1 MKGSRAKAP
10 VTGLSLER
18 GKTRVLTGAALFS
31 LALVVVGVSSALAFV
46 LGAVI
51 APRLPFPDAARLVVV
66 RARKANGSATTL
78 TRAEAAFLAQTGFFR
93 GAFAF
98 RDARLSVGETS
109 GRLAVDGLLV
119 EPGFLSVLGLRPR
132 LGRDFLAEENR
143 AGGPSVCLVSEKFW
157 KTELGA
163 DPGVVGTKLVVSGK
177 PLTVV
182 GVVPEA
188 VATVGLLDADVFLP
202 EAQDPDNQRPPNALR
217 NRYFLARLGENRG
230 TDVFGGFVAGLAG
243 QERGLQPPGEEQT
256 RLEVAQLR
264 ELLTAAYRR
273 FLPMVVASSVLIWLL
288 AAASLGFTASLA
300 LAGRQGEA
308 AVRLAC
314 GGGRWA
320 VAQDLVRPIHRP
332 LLAGGAVGLGLGAG
346 LGRLLADVAELRL
359 FESGQSWVLLL
370 SVGCGLLAV
379 FLAMAYL
386 LAWRFSAPR
395 LCDAL
400 YRGGFGNRPLALRA
414 SKVKALILTQGSVGG
429 SLLLFFLCSHLVLLK
444 LSQAERNLPLPRLGL
459 AFAVVDGARGRADL
473 YEAYGRLLASAQR
486 VPGVVAAT
494 LSSGLPDVGGEETMA
509 VFPAAGGAIGQ
520 EVRSF
525 HVWPGFFSSLGLPL
539 VWGRE
544 FTTGDTADSTPV
556 VMLSRGLAKRLC
568 EVPGKVACYIT
579 FGRQQRRALVVGAVD
594 ELASIRSGGER
605 VPSIYFPLTQD
616 PRGGFWML
624 TVFAKRPGPL
634 ADLSRMLRASDTRV
648 TVWPSLAG
656 ENVVRGASHGP
667 RVRRLFLLV
676 LSSCGLFLAFIG
688 GMALAAFFAFERH
701 PEWWIRRALGAQPK
715 HLAEAVF
722 DYAGKHW
729 VAGLVL
735 GVGIASV
742 PLLLRGTA
750 VLLGVHVNLSAAA
763 TLALA
768 SGLTLAALTLWPS
781 FWLVRRLSEDQP
793 R

>member
-1 MKGSRAKAP
+1 MKGSRAKSP
-10 VTGLSLER
+10 VTGSSLEP
-18 GKTRVLTGAALFS
+18 GKTRVLTRAALFL

-51 APRLPFPDAARLVVV
+51 APGLPFPEAAQLVVV
-66 RARKANGSATTL
+66 RARKTNGAPTTL
-78 TRAEAAFLAQTGFFR
+78 TRAEAAFLAQGGFFR

-98 RDARLSVGETS
+98 RDAQLSVGGTS
-109 GRLAVDGLLV
+109 GRLAVSGLFV
-119 EPGFLSVLGLRPR
+119 EPGFLAVLGLQPR

-143 AGGPSVCLVSEKFW
+143 GGGPSVCLVSEKFW

-163 DPGVVGTKLVVSGK
+163 DPGVVGTKLLVSGK

-217 NRYFLARLGENRG
+217 NRYFLARLGEKRG
-230 TDVFGGFVAGLAG
+230 TNVFGGFVADLAR

-264 ELLTAAYRR
+264 DLLTAAYRR
-273 FLPMVVASSVLIWLL
+273 FLPVVVGSSALVWLL

-320 VAQDLVRPIHRP
+320 VAQDLVRPIQQP
-332 LLAGGAVGLGLGAG
+332 LLAGGGVGLGLGAG
-346 LGRLLADVAELRL
+346 LGRLLADVAELRR
-359 FESGQSWVLLL
+359 FESGHSWIFLL
-370 SVGCGLLAV
+370 SVGCGLLTV
-379 FLAMAYL
+379 FLAIAYL
-386 LAWRFSAPR
+386 LAWRFAAPR
-395 LCDAL
+395 LCDSL
-400 YRGGFGNRPLALRA
+400 YRGGFGNRPVALRA

-429 SLLLFFLCSHLVLLK
+429 SLLLFFFCSHLVLLK
-444 LSQAERNLPLPRLGL
+444 LSQAERNLPLSRLGL
-459 AFAVVDGARGRADL
+459 AFAVVDSARGRADL
-473 YEAYGRLLASAQR
+473 YEVYERLLAGAQR

-494 LSSGLPDVGGEETMA
+494 LSSGLPDLGGEEKIS
-509 VFPAAGGAIGQ
+509 VFPAAGGSTGQ

-525 HVWPGFFSSLGLPL
+525 HVWPGFFSSLGLRL

-556 VMLSRGLAKRLC
+556 VMLSRGLAERLC
-568 EVPGKVACYIT
+568 EAPGRVACFIAV
-579 FGRQQRRALVVGAVD
+579 GRHQRRALVVGAVD
-594 ELASIRSGGER
+594 ELPSIRSGGER
-605 VPSIYFPLTQD
+605 IPSIYIPLTQD
-616 PRGGFWML
+616 PRGGFWIV

-634 ADLSRMLRASDTRV
+634 ADLSGMLRASDPRV
-648 TVWPSLAG
+648 TVWPSVAG
-656 ENVVRGASHGP
+656 ENVVTRAKRGP
-667 RVRRLFLLV
+667 RVRRLFLVV

-688 GMALAAFFAFERH
+688 GMAFTAFFAFERH

-715 HLAEAVF
+715 HLAEAF
-722 DYAGKHW
+722 FGYAGKHW
-729 VAGLVL
+729 IAGLVL
-735 GVGIASV
+735 GVGIAGL

-750 VLLGVHVNLSAAA
+750 ILLGVHVNLSAAA